1 LETVVQYFH
10 AKAGLADV
18 STLWVIAIVGPPSNS
33 AERIGRECVLDVE
46 LSGRSGKVQFQVVDV
61 APAPSLAG
69 LERLH
74 DRVLSAVEVLGG
86 VFVFRRVAATDMA
99 ALQAQPQVHPAVT
112 HLQTLFA
119 ALCVW
124 RDLLDLVEMLA
135 GLHGYPLQE
144 HGPGKRNREPYENIA
159 NLSFDD
165 TCLLE
170 AISAEPATIALK
182 SAQFAQFH

>member
-1 LETVVQYFH
+1 MRCLP
-10 AKAGLADV
+10 
-18 STLWVIAIVGPPSNS
+18 SCPPSNF
-33 AERIGRECVLDVE
+33 AERIGRECALDVE
-46 LSGRSGKVQFQVVDV
+46 LSGSGKVQFQVVDV

-135 GLHGYPLQE
+135 GLHGYPLQA
-144 HGPGKRNREPYENIA
+144 HGPGKRNREPNEKIT
-159 NLSFDD
+159 NLPFDD
-165 TCLLE
+165 SCLLE
-170 AISAEPATIALK
+170 VTSAERAIMALK

>member
-1 LETVVQYFH
+1 MDDFPC
-10 AKAGLADV
+10 DV
-18 STLWVIAIVGPPSNS
+18 CQVAHPRIF
-33 AERIGRECVLDVE
+33 AERIGRECALDVE
-46 LSGRSGKVQFQVVDV
+46 LSGSGKVQFQVVDV

-119 ALCVW
+119 ALGVR

-144 HGPGKRNREPYENIA
+144 HGPGEQNQKPYE
-159 NLSFDD
+159 FDD
-165 TCLLE
+165 SCLLE
-170 AISAEPATIALK
+170 VTSAERAIMALK

>member
-1 LETVVQYFH
+1 MRCLP
-10 AKAGLADV
+10 
-18 STLWVIAIVGPPSNS
+18 SCPPSNF
-33 AERIGRECVLDVE
+33 AERIGRECALDVE
-46 LSGRSGKVQFQVVDV
+46 RSGSGKVQFQVVDV
-61 APAPSLAG
+61 APAPTLAG

-119 ALCVW
+119 ALGV
-124 RDLLDLVEMLA
+124 RRHLLDLVEMLA
-135 GLHGYPLQE
+135 GLHGYPLQA
-144 HGPGKRNREPYENIA
+144 HGPGKQNREPYE
-159 NLSFDD
+159 FDD
-165 TCLLE
+165 SCLLE
-170 AISAEPATIALK
+170 VTSAERAIMALK